1 MSREFSLY
9 LEFGKKRLKQL
20 KNYKRVAREIKKLA
34 QKYLGNVDVYV
45 FGSVIEG
52 KPAAS
57 SDIDVLIVKDEI
69 GSDEACKFKT
79 LIHGLIDAP
88 VELHVVSTYDFEN
101 WYKRFIDKLEK
112 VA

>member
-1 MSREFSLY
+1 MSKEFNVY
-9 LEFGKKRLKQL
+9 LEFGRKRLKQL

-34 QKYLGNVDVYV
+34 QKHLGNVDVYV

-52 KPAAS
+52 KPTAS
-57 SDIDVLIVKDEI
+57 SDIDILIVKDKI
-69 GSDEACKFKT
+69 GPEEACRFKT
-79 LIHGLIDAP
+79 LIHELMDAP
-88 VELHVVSTYDFEN
+88 MELHIVSSCEFEN